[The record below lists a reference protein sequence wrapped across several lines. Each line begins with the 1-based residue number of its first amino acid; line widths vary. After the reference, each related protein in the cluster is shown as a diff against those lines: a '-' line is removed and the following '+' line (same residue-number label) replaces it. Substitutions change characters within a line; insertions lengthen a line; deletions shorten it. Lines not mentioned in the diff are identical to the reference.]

1 MDLGLSPISVSP
13 AKAGVHTGQG
23 LGRGSWIPAFAGKTV
38 DRGYRPF
45 HSAFRFARPG
55 GREDGGSKEKAPYSG
70 MLSCFFQGLAICL
83 PRRPFRARAMRR
95 RVPWGLMTSSM

>member
-1 MDLGLSPISVSP
+1 MQDKALLAPITDRRRYPSTAVP
-13 AKAGVHTGQG
+13 AVPLPVNGE
-23 LGRGSWIPAFAGKTV
+23 
-38 DRGYRPF
+38 DRG
-45 HSAFRFARPG
+45 ARIPLSHLFQEG
-55 GREDGGSKEKAPYSG
+55 EDRQSG